1 MASTDIGF
9 SRLPLDRPPGPK
21 GRLLVGSLLELGTD
35 WLGFLSQCSREYGD
49 VVFFRLAHVPIVLL
63 THPDHIE
70 QVLVANA
77 ADFSKSRGYRALE
90 RIVGKGLLTSEG
102 EQWRRQRKVIQ
113 PAFRHDCLVPYA
125 AAMVGA
131 ADRVLQAWHDG
142 DVRDIHGDMMRTTLD
157 IVARTL
163 LGCEASKEAKTVA
176 DALEVVA
183 EKFLEQARLA
193 FVLPARLPLPSRLS
207 LKRAVR
213 RLDEIIYEIIRRRR
227 ASGRSKEDLLD
238 TLLQARDQEG
248 CQLSDTQLR
257 DELKTLFLAGH
268 ETTAIALSWTFYLLA
283 QHPEIDAQLC
293 EELEAVLGNR
303 APGFADVPRLRY
315 TEMVIKE
322 SMRLYPPAWGM
333 SRQAKQPFEVG
344 GYQLA
349 AGTTVFLVPWITHRD
364 RRFFPEPERFDPFR
378 WRDDPIRTGRIPR
391 FAYFPFGGGPRV
403 CVGAAFAM
411 LEATLLLA
419 RIAQRFRFTTGQ
431 PAEIQATVTLRP
443 KQGVRVV
450 LHERRHAAAAAFE
463 RARV

>member
-1 MASTDIGF
+1 MASADTKFLRMPI
-9 SRLPLDRPPGPK
+9 RRPPGPK
-21 GRLLVGSLLELGTD
+21 GRLLIGSLLELGTD
-35 WLGFLSQCSREYGD
+35 WLGFLSKCAREYGD
-49 VVFFRLAHVPIVLL
+49 VVFFRFAHVPVVLL
-63 THPDHIE
+63 THPEHIE

-77 ADFSKSRGYRALE
+77 SYFSKSRGYRALE
-90 RIVGKGLLTSEG
+90 RIAGKGLLTSEG
-102 EQWRRQRKVIQ
+102 EEWRRQRKLIQ

-125 AAMVGA
+125 AAMVEG
-131 ADRVLQAWHDG
+131 ADRVLEAWHDG

-163 LGCEASKEAKTVA
+163 LGCDASNEAKTVA

-183 EKFLEQARLA
+183 EKFLEQASLA
-193 FVLPARLPLPSRLS
+193 FLLPASLPLPSRLS
-207 LKRAVR
+207 LQRAVR
-213 RLDEIIYEIIRRRR
+213 RLDGIIYEIIRRRR
-227 ASGRSKEDLLD
+227 ASRRSTEDLLD
-238 TLLQARDQEG
+238 TLLRAKDQDARHM
-248 CQLSDTQLR
+248 SDAQLR

-283 QHPEIDAQLC
+283 QHPEVDAQLA

-303 APGFADVPRLRY
+303 PPGFDDVPRLRY

-333 SRQAKQPFEVG
+333 SRQANQPLQIA
-344 GYQLA
+344 GYELA

-364 RRFFPEPERFDPFR
+364 PRFFPESERFDPSR
-378 WRDDPIRTGRIPR
+378 WRDDPIRTGKIPR

-419 RIAQRFRFTTGQ
+419 RIAQRFRFAPGQ
-431 PAEIQATVTLRP
+431 PTEIRATATLRP
-443 KQGVRVV
+443 RQGIRVV
-450 LHERRHAAAAAFE
+450 LHERRHTA
-463 RARV
+463 